1 MYIYSQNKNSYLPII
16 FHNISLFLF
25 TWFSFSRGH
34 LDIISNP
41 MSRVRPESYQT
52 NCGHRI
58 EQSEILSGRWSYK
71 VETLEGGIA
80 LYRCNL
86 DIILRAQSPLPYEFT
101 SNTISKTIGSVSVN
115 LNLIIMN
122 RPRVVCVEKSN
133 EGKGRRTHVPTLNSY
148 EGRYN

>member
-1 MYIYSQNKNSYLPII
+1 MRQAESPFLL
-16 FHNISLFLF
+16 SL
-25 TWFSFSRGH
+25 TRSSRYHIKSGVTCQ
-34 LDIISNP
+34 
-41 MSRVRPESYQT
+41 VRAYQT
-52 NCGHRI
+52 IFGHRI
-58 EQSEILSGRWSYK
+58 EQSEIYRGRWSYK
-71 VETLEGGIA
+71 VETLEGSIV

-86 DIILRAQSPLPYEFT
+86 DIILRAQSPLPHEFT

-148 EGRYN
+148 EGKYNYIW